1 MAEKIDLESLFT
13 KEDKEELSQL
23 QNIRRH
29 ILKNIGINNFIN
41 MMREIIDES
50 KEFEFTSATKRKFI
64 NINTPIFTIR
74 KIGYKVDEKKINQ
87 SNYIN
92 NEISKIVNEINKD
105 ILSHTTAKILDFI
118 KTDEHLKEI
127 YSNINE
133 DLKDLMWTTVFEIRC
148 SIKDNIIY
156 IRYCI

>member
-1 MAEKIDLESLFT
+1 MAEKINLDSLFT
-13 KEDKEELSQL
+13 DEDREDLAQI

-41 MMREIIDES
+41 MMREIIDDSE
-50 KEFEFTSATKRKFI
+50 KFEFTSATKRKFI

-74 KIGYKVDEKKINQ
+74 KIGYKPDQKLIN
-87 SNYIN
+87 NDKYIN
-92 NEISKIVNEINKD
+92 SEISNITSEINKD
-105 ILSHTTAKILDFI
+105 ILSHTTKKILDFI
-118 KTDEHLKEI
+118 QTDEHLKKI

-133 DLKDLMWTTVFEIRC
+133 DLKDLIWTTVFEIRC

>member
-1 MAEKIDLESLFT
+1 MAEKINLDSLFT
-13 KEDKEELSQL
+13 DEDREDLAQI

-41 MMREIIDES
+41 MMREIIDDSE
-50 KEFEFTSATKRKFI
+50 KFEFTSATKRKFI

-74 KIGYKVDEKKINQ
+74 RIDYKPDQKLIN
-87 SNYIN
+87 NDKYIN
-92 NEISKIVNEINKD
+92 SEISNITSEINKD
-105 ILSHTTAKILDFI
+105 ILSHTTKKILDFI
-118 KTDEHLKEI
+118 QTDEHLKEI

-133 DLKDLMWTTVFEIRC
+133 DLKDLIWTTVFEIRC

>member
-1 MAEKIDLESLFT
+1 MAEKINLDSLFT
-13 KEDKEELSQL
+13 DEDREDLAQI

-41 MMREIIDES
+41 MMREIIDDSE
-50 KEFEFTSATKRKFI
+50 KFEFTSATKRKFI

-74 KIGYKVDEKKINQ
+74 KIDYKPDQKLIN
-87 SNYIN
+87 NDKYIN
-92 NEISKIVNEINKD
+92 SEISNITSEINKD
-105 ILSHTTAKILDFI
+105 ILSHTTKKILDFI
-118 KTDEHLKEI
+118 QTDEHLKEI

-133 DLKDLMWTTVFEIRC
+133 DLKDLIWTTVFEIRC